1 MIKCYSREKQKKE
14 FCCVCVFLKNWL
26 ILNLGWQENP
36 EMIKQTW
43 NWLDQFLTSEHQ
55 TEINFNKTEK

>member
-14 FCCVCVFLKNWL
+14 FWGVCVCVCVRVCVLKNWL

-36 EMIKQTW
+36 EMIK
-43 NWLDQFLTSEHQ
+43 
-55 TEINFNKTEK
+55 